1 LSLIASIARPTNE
14 FSAAQKA
21 VGDPTGDGGKVSNH
35 KEGFSHIVNPK
46 WPRGGF
52 KGRHASVNPNH
63 SAECCAAVAAALDFF

>member
-1 LSLIASIARPTNE
+1 
-14 FSAAQKA
+14 
-21 VGDPTGDGGKVSNH
+21 VGDATGDRGKVSNH

-63 SAECCAAVAAALDFF
+63 SAECCAAVAAALDFFQAKGIKAQGNKVGHWHQR